1 MRKTYFVFAVILA
14 LALVL
19 SACAAPKA
27 APTAAPVVP
36 TEAPKAPE
44 PAAPVATEAP
54 KPTEAPVA
62 AVEPAAEPTATPLP
76 AQNPYVG
83 SGQLDGNGVPG
94 DFFAD
99 VHVRKAF
106 AYAFDVD
113 IVIDDIYQGE
123 AVPAPMIM
131 LAGMPGY
138 DQEFVRYTFDPE
150 KSAEEFK
157 LADVNKNGVAA
168 GEDPEDVWEKGFR
181 MTMLFNT
188 GNTTRKIYAEIL
200 KENLAAI
207 NPKFQIEIQELPWP
221 SYLANQRAYRI
232 PILTGGW
239 LEDIHDPHNWF
250 QPYTTGTYGGRQS
263 LPKDLKDQFQVLLDK
278 GVAETDPEAR
288 GLIYQEAQQL
298 YYDQAV
304 GVPVSLV
311 TTHNYEQ
318 KWIQNRVMNPIYS
331 GIVAAPITKAEGA
344 TNPDTL
350 TIANIGDALTLDP
363 MASYDTA
370 SGEPIQNIYETL
382 VFYDGVAVD
391 KFAPMLAESYEMSE
405 DGMTWS
411 FKIREGVKFHEG
423 QELKASDVKYSFMRL
438 MLNGGGSTP
447 AWLVNEPFFGVG
459 VADATA
465 LIDPEYGLADNR
477 EELLKVEPDK
487 LKAPCEFLDQ
497 VITVDEAAN
506 TVTMKLAQPWAPF
519 LPTIANGWGSILSQ
533 EWVAANGGW
542 GGSCDDWA
550 NYYSVPDSESPF
562 TPIANGTGPYK
573 LAHWKQGEEIALT
586 RNEEYWG
593 AKPAI
598 KDVLLK
604 NVAEFGTRLSMLEAG
619 DADIIAVP
627 VEMRTQVDPMVGEM
641 VTYDLAT
648 QLYGEAK
655 PVCSVDTTLLGAE
668 RFEVCD
674 TPNDQPLRLYFGRPA
689 LQLDVILFN
698 FNIK

>member
-14 LALVL
+14 LAMVL
-19 SACAAPKA
+19 SACATPTA

-36 TEAPKAPE
+36 TEAPKAPV
-44 PAAPVATEAP
+44 AVATEAP

-62 AVEPAAEPTATPLP
+62 VVEPTAVPTATPLP

-94 DFFAD
+94 TFFQD
-99 VHVRKAF
+99 IHVRKGFAF
-106 AYAFDVD
+106 AFDVD
-113 IVIDDIYQGE
+113 IVIEDIYQGE
-123 AVPAPMIM
+123 ALPSPMLM
-131 LAGMPGY
+131 LAGMPGF
-138 DQEFVRYTFDPE
+138 DQEFVRYVFDPE

-157 LADVNKNGVAA
+157 LADVNQNGKPA
-168 GEDPEDVWEKGFR
+168 GEDPDDVWEKGFR
-181 MTMLFNT
+181 LTMLFNT

-200 KENLAAI
+200 KENLAMV

-232 PILTGGW
+232 PTLTGGW

-250 QPYTTGTYGGRQS
+250 QPYTSPLGTYSQRQS
-263 LPKDLKDQFQVLLDK
+263 LPKDLGDQFQVLLDK

-304 GVPVSLV
+304 GVPVALV

-318 KWIQNRVMNPIYS
+318 RWVEGRIMNPIYS
-331 GIVAAPITKAEGA
+331 GVKAATISKAEGA
-344 TNPDTL
+344 PNPETL
-350 TIANIGDALTLDP
+350 TIGNIGDALTLDP

-370 SGEPIQNIYETL
+370 SGEPIQNMYETL
-382 VFYDGVAVD
+382 VTYDGVAVD
-391 KFAPMLAESYEMSE
+391 KFVPALAESYEMSE
-405 DGMTWS
+405 DGTT
-411 FKIREGVKFHEG
+411 FTFTIRKGVTFHEG
-423 QELKASDVKYSFMRL
+423 QELKPSDVKYSFMRL

-459 VADATA
+459 VADATQ
-465 LIDPEYGLADNR
+465 LIDPEGGLADNR

-487 LKAPCEFLDQ
+487 LKTPCTFLDEA
-497 VITVDEAAN
+497 ITVDEAAG

-533 EWVAANGGW
+533 EWVVANGGW
-542 GGSCDDWA
+542 SGSCDDWA
-550 NYYSVPDSESPF
+550 DYYSVPDSESPF
-562 TPIANGTGPYK
+562 TAIANGTGPFK
-573 LAHWKQGEEIALT
+573 LSYWKQGEEIALT
-586 RNEEYWG
+586 RNDNYWG
-593 AKPAI
+593 EKPVI
-598 KDVLLK
+598 KDFLIK
-604 NVAEFGTRLSMLEAG
+604 NVAEFGTRLAMLEAG

-641 VTYDLAT
+641 VTYDLGT

-668 RFEVCD
+668 RFELCD
-674 TPNDQPLRLYFGRPA
+674 TPSDMPLRLYFGRPA
-689 LQLDVILFN
+689 LQMDVILFN